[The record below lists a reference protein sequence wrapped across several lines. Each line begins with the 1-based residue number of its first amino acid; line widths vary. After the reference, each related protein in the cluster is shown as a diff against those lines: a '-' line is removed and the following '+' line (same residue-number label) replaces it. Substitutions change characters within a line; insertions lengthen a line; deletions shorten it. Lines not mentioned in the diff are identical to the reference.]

1 MSETIGFLGGTGPL
15 GRGLAL
21 RLAAAGHDVVLGSRE
36 AGKAQALADEV
47 RAAAGEGAGEVRG
60 GTNGEVA
67 AQADIVFLTM
77 PFEGQRTVLEQVAHD
92 LDGKLVVSCVNA
104 LGFDGGPHALPVA
117 EGSSAEEARQ
127 LAPGAR
133 VVGAFH
139 TVSAPKLED
148 LSRTLEGDVPVV
160 GDDAHDRQRV
170 VDLADAVGLR
180 GVHAGS
186 LRHSHTLEALTAMII
201 SVNKLHGTSA
211 GIAFTGI
218 DPDRARPD
226 QPTGA

>member
-1 MSETIGFLGGTGPL
+1 
-15 GRGLAL
+15 
-21 RLAAAGHDVVLGSRE
+21 
-36 AGKAQALADEV
+36 
-47 RAAAGEGAGEVRG
+47 
-60 GTNGEVA
+60 
-67 AQADIVFLTM
+67 M

>member
-21 RLAAAGHDVVLGSRE
+21 RLAVAGHDVVLGSRE
-36 AGKAQALADEV
+36 AARAGALADEV
-47 RAAAGEGAGEVRG
+47 RATVGDGGGEVSG
-60 GTNGEVA
+60 GTNGDVA
-67 AQADIVFLTM
+67 ARADIVFLTM
-77 PFEGQRTVLEQVAHD
+77 PFEGQRAVLEQVARH

-104 LGFDGGPHALPVA
+104 LGFDGGPHAVPVA
-117 EGSSAEEARQ
+117 EGSAAEEARQ

-133 VVGAFH
+133 VVAAFH

-148 LSRTLEGDVPVV
+148 RSAALEGDVAVV
-160 GDDAHDRQRV
+160 GDDADDRQRV
-170 VDLADAVGLR
+170 VDLADAIGLR
-180 GVHAGS
+180 GVHAGK

-211 GIAFTGI
+211 GIRFTGI
-218 DPDRARPD
+218 DPARARPS
-226 QPTGA
+226 A